1 MDATFFGQRIDKF
14 GVLVAKDVITSKVVG
29 YQFIQTEKNEDYKM
43 MVSSLQSL
51 GFVINSITID
61 GKPGLFQAFPVIPVQ
76 MCHFHQQAIITRYL
90 TKKPK
95 LTASIDL
102 RRVAFYLNKTTQKRF
117 ALLLALCYKRHATFI
132 NEKTFNPKSKRWH
145 YTHRRLRSAYRSIS
159 NNVPYLFTHKEHL
172 EYAIPNTTNAL
183 DGRVFSP
190 LKTLLRIH
198 RGISREL
205 KEKLIVD
212 YLENH

>member
-1 MDATFFGQRIDKF
+1 MDATFFGKRIDKF
-14 GVLVAKDVITSKVVG
+14 GVLVAKDTITSKVVG
-29 YQFIQTEKNEDYKM
+29 YQFIQTEKNEAYQA

-61 GKPGLFQAFPVIPVQ
+61 GKSGLFKAFPGIPVQ

-95 LTASIDL
+95 MAASIDL
-102 RRVAFYLNKTTQKRF
+102 RRVAFYLNKATQKRF
-117 ALLLALCYKRHATFI
+117 LLILSFWYKRHAVFI
-132 NEKTFNPKSKRWH
+132 NEKTVNFETGKWR
-145 YTHRRLRSAYRSIS
+145 YTHRRLRSAYRSIR
-159 NNVPYLFTHKEHL
+159 NNIPYLFTHKTHWEH
-172 EYAIPNTTNAL
+172 AIPNTTNTL
-183 DGRVFSP
+183 DGGVFSP

-205 KEKLIVD
+205 KE
-212 YLENH
+212 N